1 MPINNPRSSIPDFHF
16 ILPALVDKKFARQ
29 YLTSPSLVD
38 RMLWATRH
46 TDDPWL
52 EIVLNG
58 EGSCNA
64 QTLIYS
70 GSLDLAVERLRRG
83 EEPPRIPVKPRPV
96 PTSPRTT
103 RRRTNR
109 RRRGA

>member
-1 MPINNPRSSIPDFHF
+1 MLINNPRSSVTKSSF
-16 ILPALVDKKFARQ
+16 ILPAVVDKKFARQ

-52 EIVLNG
+52 EIVLNR

-64 QTLIYS
+64 QTLVYRP
-70 GSLDLAVERLRRG
+70 SLDLAVERLRRG
-83 EEPPRIPVKPRPV
+83 EEPPHIPAKSRPQ
-96 PTSPRTT
+96 TT
-103 RRRTNR
+103 RQRK
-109 RRRGA
+109 AA

>member
-1 MPINNPRSSIPDFHF
+1 MKRIKPRSSVTNSGF
-16 ILPALVDKKFARQ
+16 IFPPVVDKKFARH

-38 RMLWATRH
+38 RMLWATRY

-52 EIVLNG
+52 EIVLNR

-83 EEPPRIPVKPRPV
+83 EEPPHLPSKSRPQ
-96 PTSPRTT
+96 TT
-103 RRRTNR
+103 RRKK
-109 RRRGA
+109 AA

>member
-1 MPINNPRSSIPDFHF
+1 M
-16 ILPALVDKKFARQ
+16 
-29 YLTSPSLVD
+29 D
-38 RMLWATRH
+38 RMLWATRY

-52 EIVLNG
+52 EIVLNR

-83 EEPPRIPVKPRPV
+83 EEPPHLPSKSRPQ
-96 PTSPRTT
+96 TT
-103 RRRTNR
+103 RRKK
-109 RRRGA
+109 AA

>member
-1 MPINNPRSSIPDFHF
+1 MNTITPRSSVPDSIF
-16 ILPALVDKKFARQ
+16 ILPAIVDKKFARQ
-29 YLTSPSLVD
+29 YLTSPSLVN
-38 RMLWATRH
+38 RMLWATRY

-52 EIVLNG
+52 EIVLNR

-83 EEPPRIPVKPRPV
+83 EEPPHIPSKSRPK
-96 PTSPRTT
+96 TT
-103 RRRTNR
+103 RPRK
-109 RRRGA
+109 AK